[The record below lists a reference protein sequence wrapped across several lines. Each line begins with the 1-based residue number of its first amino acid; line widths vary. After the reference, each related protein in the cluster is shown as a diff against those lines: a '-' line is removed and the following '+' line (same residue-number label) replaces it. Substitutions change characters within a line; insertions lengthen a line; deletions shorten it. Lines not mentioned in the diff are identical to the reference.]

1 MKCPY
6 CGEEL
11 RNGVV
16 YTSTNGAIW
25 MPENVKLK
33 WFWSR
38 GDLLKNGGIAVVPA
52 MIKPNA
58 TLKAKL
64 CFKCK
69 KMIADIEN
77 M

>member
-1 MKCPY
+1 M
-6 CGEEL
+6 
-11 RNGVV
+11 
-16 YTSTNGAIW
+16 
-25 MPENVKLK
+25 VKIK
-33 WFWSR
+33 WFWSL
-38 GDLLKNGGIAVVPA
+38 GDLLRNGGIAVVPA

-58 TLKAKL
+58 TLKAQL

>member
-33 WFWSR
+33 WFWFR
-38 GDLLKNGGIAVVPA
+38 GDLLRNGGIAVVPEGHGV
-52 MIKPNA
+52 
-58 TLKAKL
+58 TS
-64 CFKCK
+64 
-69 KMIADIEN
+69 
-77 M
+77 